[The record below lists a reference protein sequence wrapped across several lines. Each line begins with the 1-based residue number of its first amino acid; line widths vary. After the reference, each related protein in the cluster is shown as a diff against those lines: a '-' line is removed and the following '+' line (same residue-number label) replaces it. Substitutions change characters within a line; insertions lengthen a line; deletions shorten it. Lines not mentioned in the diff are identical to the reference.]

1 MMIAIIGTG
10 IAGNGAAYALAT
22 RSPHQVTVYEKAL
35 RPGGHSATVDVD
47 YDGTKLAVDTGFI
60 VYNEP
65 NYPNL
70 TALFRELGVAT
81 QPSDMGVSVSLDG
94 GRREWAARDY
104 RVLAGFLA
112 SRRNA
117 VSPRFW
123 SMLKEITRFNREA
136 PLDRARGLT
145 QQLTLRQYLVWRR
158 YGSGMIDDYLKPMAA
173 AIWSMPPCRAL
184 DFPAESFIAFFENHH
199 LLKWSRPVWRT
210 VTGGSR
216 NYVEA
221 MTRRYRDRL
230 RLGCGAACVEPEGGR
245 VRVSGTDGHAEL
257 FDEVVIASHSDE
269 ALAMLP
275 RTCEVQGRILSAIPY
290 APNTVFL
297 HRDPKLMPKR
307 KAAWAAWNVLDWG
320 GREDDIAVTYWMNAL
335 QGIDP
340 AKPLFISLNPPFEP
354 EPHLALARFAYC
366 HPQFDKTAL
375 AMQARLDEIQ
385 GCSHLW
391 FCGAWTGYGFHE
403 DGLVSGLD
411 IAERLGAR
419 LSWRAPSARV
429 AAE

>member
-1 MMIAIIGTG
+1 MKIAIIGTG

-35 RPGGHSATVDVD
+35 RLGGHSATVDVD

-230 RLGCGAACVEPEGGR
+230 RRCLRRTRGRPRAGLGDGR
-245 VRVSGTDGHAEL
+245 PCRALRRGRHRVT
-257 FDEVVIASHSDE
+257 
-269 ALAMLP
+269 
-275 RTCEVQGRILSAIPY
+275 
-290 APNTVFL
+290 
-297 HRDPKLMPKR
+297 
-307 KAAWAAWNVLDWG
+307 
-320 GREDDIAVTYWMNAL
+320 
-335 QGIDP
+335 
-340 AKPLFISLNPPFEP
+340 
-354 EPHLALARFAYC
+354 
-366 HPQFDKTAL
+366 
-375 AMQARLDEIQ
+375 
-385 GCSHLW
+385 
-391 FCGAWTGYGFHE
+391 
-403 DGLVSGLD
+403 
-411 IAERLGAR
+411 
-419 LSWRAPSARV
+419 
-429 AAE
+429 